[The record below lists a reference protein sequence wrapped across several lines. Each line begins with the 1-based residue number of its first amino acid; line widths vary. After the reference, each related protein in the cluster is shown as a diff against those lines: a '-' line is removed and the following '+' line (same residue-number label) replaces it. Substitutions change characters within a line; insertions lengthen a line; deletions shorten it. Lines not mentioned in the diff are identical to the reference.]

1 MGGGGGASFSF
12 DIPMRFD
19 HGGGRGPPGR
29 GGHGSG
35 PFGGAYYDDD
45 SGAED
50 DSDEEGCHFSAYE
63 QARPRRRAGQYRSY
77 DADRNVFSQEDWEK
91 NRAAQTALVR
101 RQAYTG
107 TLLLCCCCIAA
118 GGGCGRADLH
128 ACTWRARVSCMQEE
142 HQKREAER
150 LEMRRQKA
158 EVMKVI
164 DKLPKPVKTDVTD
177 SSITLTID
185 RNRKFRGSVRAVAL
199 NHQ

>member
-101 RQAYTG
+101 RQAYIG

-118 GGGCGRADLH
+118 GGGCGSGRPACLHVACKSVMHECH
-128 ACTWRARVSCMQEE
+128 ACRKSTRSGRPSGWRCGD
-142 HQKREAER
+142 
-150 LEMRRQKA
+150 RR
-158 EVMKVI
+158 
-164 DKLPKPVKTDVTD
+164 PR
-177 SSITLTID
+177 S
-185 RNRKFRGSVRAVAL
+185 
-199 NHQ
+199 